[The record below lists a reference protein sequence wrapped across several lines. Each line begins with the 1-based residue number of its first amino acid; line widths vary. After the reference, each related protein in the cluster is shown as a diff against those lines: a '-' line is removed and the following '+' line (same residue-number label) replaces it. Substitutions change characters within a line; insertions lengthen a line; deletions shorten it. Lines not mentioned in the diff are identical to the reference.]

1 MPSTASA
8 ACSSVA
14 PPALV
19 SPANGATGVPDGN
32 FSLTVSYAVNPSNA
46 FGVPHLTASGQSAVD
61 GAQWTASGADW
72 ASAIPALA
80 ARATYTVQVTN
91 TLCNQTYTLGS
102 FTTQ

>member
-14 PPALV
+14 PPVLV

-46 FGVPHLTASGQSAVD
+46 FGVPHLTASGQPAVD
-61 GAQWTASGADW
+61 GSQWTASGSDW
-72 ASAIPALA
+72 ASAIPPLA
-80 ARATYTVQVTN
+80 AGATYTVQVTDVV
-91 TLCNQTYTLGS
+91 CNQTYRLGS